1 MKVAGVQ
8 FTHLGIYF
16 YKSVCHIKL
25 DASMKKVDTEEFFED
40 KQVNSITLKNFRFLD
55 SKLDRGKKR
64 QNRSNNASMD
74 A

>member
-1 MKVAGVQ
+1 
-8 FTHLGIYF
+8 
-16 YKSVCHIKL
+16 
-25 DASMKKVDTEEFFED
+25 MKKVDTEEFFED